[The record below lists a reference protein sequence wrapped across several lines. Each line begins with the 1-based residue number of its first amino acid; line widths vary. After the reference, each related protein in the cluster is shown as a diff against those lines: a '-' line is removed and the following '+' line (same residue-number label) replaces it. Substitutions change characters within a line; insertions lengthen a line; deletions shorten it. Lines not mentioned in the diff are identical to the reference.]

1 MKFLTFLILLFV
13 VVFENPLSAQ
23 AKKLKE
29 IGEIYLSG
37 FEYEKALDAFKK
49 AQAADPKDL
58 DTKLKIGFCFNKI
71 DSLER
76 AVTYFKY
83 VLKEKEAPDVT
94 YLYMAQSYHFSE
106 KWVIAAQ
113 YYKLY
118 LSTLKKKTP
127 ERDLIKKLVYQ
138 CQAGRKM
145 PKNKDKNLIVT
156 NLGASINTKYNE
168 TKPIKTTESNVLY
181 FCSDNSSVEGGRRN
195 ELGAPDA
202 KGRYRSDVFNT
213 QFMAG
218 SWRSAYKLQGA
229 INSPIEDGSIN
240 LLKDTIICYK
250 RAGGNKA
257 ADWLS
262 STLVGD
268 TLTKQSTSLSSK
280 FPMLHKGAKDVFTF
294 GDSLILFSSNL
305 EKGYGGFDLFFSA
318 LLPNGTWSAVTNLGP
333 SINTESDEI
342 SPFLTNDGRTLYFSS
357 NNELSCGGF
366 DVFFSNFNTT
376 EKAWGL
382 PENLGLLL
390 NSPADDVDFTLGA
403 NGKNA
408 YWASN
413 RSGGFGALDLYSCL
427 FVKPIWQQYNIE
439 RRGHFGQQ
447 LVANYFQISP
457 TVNSTATSQPAV
469 TPTPTEPILEVT
481 GNSKNITVSN
491 VVNTNLIHVEVDLP
505 SSQYPLEPIFFDDNS
520 NFLPR
525 SYKTLNTLE
534 KYISENK
541 ITNIVMLTFS
551 EPVYATQFFA
561 VNNGFTNAQKLKKQ
575 LLNLG
580 ISSDS
585 ITIRSFGQSYN
596 WLTTKNEE
604 LSNARIEIQ
613 FKSSKTVY
621 PEVNNQDKN
630 IADFG
635 NQQQVLFYS
644 IQTKASQVL
653 TQNEINQANA
663 NVPTW
668 VELILNKVPVY
679 RFMHGMFFDIENA
692 NLALKDIQK
701 KNPSAFITPYYQN
714 QRINKAKAEKL
725 MSQVPALKAF
735 VEQQTPSE

>member
-1 MKFLTFLILLFV
+1 MKFLTFLTVLFV

-29 IGEIYLSG
+29 IGEIYLSS

-58 DTKLKIGFCFNKI
+58 DTKLKIGLCFNKI
-71 DSLER
+71 DSLDR
-76 AVTYFKY
+76 AITYFKY
-83 VLKEKEAPDVT
+83 VIKEKEAPDVT
-94 YLYMAQSYHFSE
+94 YQYLAQSYHFSE

-118 LSTLKKKTP
+118 LGTLKKKTP
-127 ERDLIKKLVYQ
+127 ERASIKKLLYQ

-145 PKNKDKNLIVT
+145 PKNKDKNLIVN
-156 NLGASINTKYNE
+156 NLGPTINTKYNE

-195 ELGAPDA
+195 ELGVPDA

-213 QFMAG
+213 QFVAG
-218 SWRSAYKLQGA
+218 GWRNAYKLQGP
-229 INSPIEDGSIN
+229 INSPIEDGAIN
-240 LLKDTIICYK
+240 ILKDTIIYYK

-262 STLVGD
+262 CILVGD
-268 TLTKQSTSLSSK
+268 SLTKQSTNLSSK
-280 FPMLHKGAKDVFTF
+280 FPTLNKEVKDIFTF

-305 EKGYGGFDLFFSA
+305 EKGYGGFDLFYSA
-318 LLPNGTWSAVTNLGP
+318 LLPNGTWSVAANLGP
-333 SINTESDEI
+333 AINTDADEI
-342 SPFLTNDGRTLYFSS
+342 SPFLTNDGKTLYFSS

-366 DVFFSNFNTT
+366 DIFFSQFNTT
-376 EKAWGL
+376 EKVWGL

-390 NSPADDVDFTLGA
+390 NSPGDDIDFTLGA

-427 FVKPIWQQYNIE
+427 FVKPIGQQYNIE
-439 RRGHFGQQ
+439 RKSHFGQQ
-447 LVANYFQISP
+447 LIANYFQLSP
-457 TVNSTATSQPAV
+457 TTSSAVLTQPS
-469 TPTPTEPILEVT
+469 PPEQILEVAT
-481 GNSKNITVSN
+481 NSKNITVSN
-491 VVNTNLIHVEVDLP
+491 VVNQNLIHVDVDLP
-505 SSQYPLEPIFFDDNS
+505 TSQLPLEPIFFDDNS

-541 ITNIVMLTFS
+541 ITSIIMRTFA
-551 EPVYATQFFA
+551 EPVYASQFFA
-561 VNNGFTNAQKLKKQ
+561 INNAFTNAQKLKKQ

-585 ITIRSFGQSYN
+585 IIVRSFGQSYN
-596 WLTTKNEE
+596 WLTAKNDEVT
-604 LSNARIEIQ
+604 NARIELQ
-613 FKSSKTVY
+613 FKASKVVY
-621 PEVNNQDKN
+621 PEIENQNKDVMN
-630 IADFG
+630 LG
-635 NQQQVLFYS
+635 NQAQTLFYS
-644 IQTKASQVL
+644 IQTKASQIFS
-653 TQNEINQANA
+653 QNEINQANPNYPA
-663 NVPTW
+663 W
-668 VELILNKVPVY
+668 AELTNNKVPVY
-679 RFMHGMFFDIENA
+679 RFMHGMFFDVESA
-692 NLALKDIQK
+692 SLALKEIQK
-701 KNPSAFITPYYQN
+701 KNASAFITPYYQN

-725 MSQVPALKAF
+725 VSQVPALKAF
-735 VEQQTPSE
+735 VEQQTQSE